1 MNTWTDIIL
10 TLDLGILI
18 TISFYNCIPQR
29 KMHTQSKVIRS
40 FIGKRMDIVYCSVI
54 FLSILTIGGVNV
66 YMALKAFLLCC
77 IIYAIFKA
85 LGEKIRNRSLLILND
100 EVKECFTC
108 TLINLTVFIFLT
120 MHWKR
125 SMMILPSFLSCM
137 VVINSAML
145 LLLCLRLIWNGM
157 ISIEKVP
164 KKEEGIKI
172 IFVNSFSIICVVILV
187 LSAMVYWL
195 SVWDALSYQIN
206 GTIGSLT
213 LIDSVYYTITTIT
226 TVGYGDIAPISEY
239 SRILAI
245 VVQTIGLLIISGFA
259 VNVISFIT
267 SRGK

>member
-18 TISFYNCIPQR
+18 IISFYNCIPQR

-40 FIGKRMDIVYCSVI
+40 FIEKRMDSVYCSVI

-77 IIYAIFKA
+77 IIYAVFKA
-85 LGEKIRNRSLLILND
+85 FAEKIRNRSMMILND
-100 EVKECFTC
+100 EVKGCFAC
-108 TLINLTVFIFLT
+108 TLINLFVFISLT
-120 MHWKR
+120 IYWKR
-125 SMMILPSFLSCM
+125 SVMILPPFISGM
-137 VVINSAML
+137 VMLNVVML
-145 LLLCLRLIWNGM
+145 LLLCLRLVWNGM
-157 ISIEKVP
+157 ISIEKAP

-187 LSAMVYWL
+187 LSAAVYWI
-195 SVWDALSYQIN
+195 SVWDPLSYQIN
-206 GTIGSLT
+206 GVIGSMT

-226 TVGYGDIAPISEY
+226 TVGYGDIVPMNEY
-239 SRILAI
+239 SRVLAI